1 MTKLWPGHW
10 NCGNYSEGHQGHDE
24 QETPKKDVVGIKTA
38 RTCHVTIM
46 VSHFCHNLKKYFFEI
61 SGLVS
66 FKSVFLRSYLRT
78 ESKYDRTIR
87 LDSYVVLVTYPRII
101 SYASKIN
108 QKTKCGGGHIASFNL
123 RWINDKVASLTS
135 SPLSVTQLFISG
147 YYFGSFLSTLKD
159 YRTFLDNRTFFIEL
173 LVIFRVKPAKLP
185 NLSVRQFAVCSPDKW
200 SIPNLLKI
208 RVKSV

>member
-108 QKTKCGGGHIASFNL
+108 QKTKCGGGHIFNL
-123 RWINDKVASLTS
+123 SSRWVNINDKVASLTS
-135 SPLSVTQLFISG
+135 SPFSITKLLRVVSLASQPLSVVALFIAG
-147 YYFGSFLSTLKD
+147 YSFGSFVIHVERLSD
-159 YRTFLDNRTFFIEL
+159 
-173 LVIFRVKPAKLP
+173 IFR
-185 NLSVRQFAVCSPDKW
+185 
-200 SIPNLLKI
+200 
-208 RVKSV
+208 

>member
-108 QKTKCGGGHIASFNL
+108 QKTKCGGGHIVSFNL